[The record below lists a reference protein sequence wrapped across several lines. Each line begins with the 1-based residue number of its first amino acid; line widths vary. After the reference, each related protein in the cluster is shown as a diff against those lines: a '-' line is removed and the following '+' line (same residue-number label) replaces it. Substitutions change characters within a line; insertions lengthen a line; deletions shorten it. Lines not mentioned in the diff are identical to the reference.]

1 MQKYLISIHC
11 MHKVLKNK
19 GTKVC
24 RLKNGNG
31 VEWPRFDHSPL
42 NSLG

>member
-1 MQKYLISIHC
+1 MN
-11 MHKVLKNK
+11 KVLKNK

-24 RLKNGNG
+24 RLKIGNDRKG
-31 VEWPRFDHSPL
+31 SRFDHSPL

>member
-1 MQKYLISIHC
+1 MQKYLIFIHQ
-11 MHKVLKNK
+11 MTKVLKNK

-31 VEWPRFDHSPL
+31 VEFPRFDHSPL

>member
-1 MQKYLISIHC
+1 MQKYLIFIHQ
-11 MHKVLKNK
+11 MTEVLKNK

-24 RLKNGNG
+24 QLKKGNG
-31 VEWPRFDHSPL
+31 REGPRFDHSPL